1 MGPVGLVVARPD
13 GAPALRPRERGA
25 REDEGPR
32 AVGGA
37 QLLAQEGGPVQ
48 LAAVLVVQLA
58 VLDAAEVK
66 RVLRERHLGPVE
78 HGRLVHVVPCERV
91 QRGALVPGTNER
103 RRE

>member
-1 MGPVGLVVARPD
+1 
-13 GAPALRPRERGA
+13 
-25 REDEGPR
+25 
-32 AVGGA
+32 
-37 QLLAQEGGPVQ
+37 
-48 LAAVLVVQLA
+48 VQLA